1 MNVADTNENLVPC
14 PCCGEDYVE
23 AGHKIACLT
32 ESERMSQLRAQKKF
46 LRKEFLAKRAAVPQ
60 NERDRISHALIKK
73 FLATEIYRKAKIIM
87 AYASTPDELQ
97 LKEFF
102 AVCFAD
108 KKILAIP
115 FIVGKGKMQAV
126 EVPNFDALELGEF
139 NILTVKRELR
149 KFIDPAKID
158 CVIVPGAA
166 FDLSG
171 GRLGLGGG
179 YYDKFLPL
187 AVNAKK
193 IALAYDFQLV
203 DNLPLENHDVKID
216 GVLTIGRSICH
227 EVW

>member
-1 MNVADTNENLVPC
+1 MFRLKA
-14 PCCGEDYVE
+14 
-23 AGHKIACLT
+23 K
-32 ESERMSQLRAQKKF
+32 LR
-46 LRKEFLAKRAAVPQ
+46 REFLSKRAAISHD
-60 NERDRISHALIKK
+60 ERDRISHELIKK
-73 FLATEIYRKAKIIM
+73 FLSTKIYRASKIIM
-87 AYASTPDELQ
+87 AYASTPEELQ
-97 LKEFF
+97 LTELF
-102 AVCFAD
+102 AACFAD

-115 FIVGKGKMQAV
+115 FIVGKGVMRAV
-126 EVPNFDALELGEF
+126 EVPSFYALEVGAF
-139 NILTVKRELR
+139 NIQTVKAEFR
-149 KFIDPAKID
+149 KFIEPSRID

-179 YYDKFLPL
+179 YYDRFLPL

-203 DNLPLENHDVKID
+203 DSLPLEEHDVKID